1 MVPRHPPPVHAPAR
15 PDPPPP
21 AQVNSFYAAK
31 EKELGERLGALAPTL
46 ANPTEWTLRPV
57 EVDDV
62 SLDKIAAVIVDG
74 VHVPARQGA
83 ALRAFVVLCDEIDQ
97 LRKFSVLNHLAV
109 TKILKKHD
117 KNSRIRLRGAVLPFV
132 TGKDENAGPGQAFY
146 TSTALATA
154 FTHAQCVASE
164 IVAALTSSSVAKSD
178 DYSCCICLDV
188 LNMPV
193 VLSCAHR
200 FCYACLRAAS
210 DHEHASC
217 PLCKK
222 ETDLDPANF
231 HIDPVLSRFVDVH
244 FVEHRRDATCQPADA
259 PDATAEPSVPGLPR
273 QPKQL
278 APCCSSPACSPRGP
292 GGSMAAEPDPCGESG
307 ESGGKGR
314 ARTSPPRGRSI
325 AESAAPPRGKS
336 IAESAAADVPVSD
349 PPPKRRK
356 ACVECHKAKAA
367 CEGDPCTRCVRLG
380 RKCVTVERKKRTP
393 KAAMAAARQ
402 SSLAQGIRE
411 APAQMFDSLQ
421 ETMIAGA
428 FTTDEIESLFTDAD
442 GIVHGL

>member
-1 MVPRHPPPVHAPAR
+1 M
-15 PDPPPP
+15 
-21 AQVNSFYAAK
+21 
-31 EKELGERLGALAPTL
+31 
-46 ANPTEWTLRPV
+46 
-57 EVDDV
+57 
-62 SLDKIAAVIVDG
+62 
-74 VHVPARQGA
+74 
-83 ALRAFVVLCDEIDQ
+83 LCDEIDQ

-132 TGKDENAGPGQAFY
+132 TGKDENAGPGQPFY

-164 IVAALTSSSVAKSD
+164 IVAALTSSSVATSD

-200 FCYACLRAAS
+200 FCYACLRTAS
-210 DHEHASC
+210 DHEHAAC

-244 FVEHRRDATCQPADA
+244 FVGHKRDTCQPAGSADG
-259 PDATAEPSVPGLPR
+259 AEPSVPGLAR
-273 QPKQL
+273 QRSPKQL
-278 APCCSSPACSPRGP
+278 APCCSSPASSPRGPGACSPRGP
-292 GGSMAAEPDPCGESG
+292 GGPTGDCPRGPGGSAGGSKAAEPDPCETSG
-307 ESGGKGR
+307 EKGR
-314 ARTSPPRGRSI
+314 AR
-325 AESAAPPRGKS
+325 AAPRGKS
-336 IAESAAADVPVSD
+336 IAEPPRGKSVAGSAAPDPPASD

-356 ACVECHKAKAA
+356 ACVECHKANAA

-380 RKCVTVERKKRTP
+380 KKCITVERKKRTP
-393 KAAMAAARQ
+393 KAVIAAARQ
-402 SSLAQGIRE
+402 ECLAQGITE
-411 APAQMFDSLQ
+411 APADMFDSLRD
-421 ETMIAGA
+421 TVAGS
-428 FTTDEIESLFTDAD
+428 FTADELESLFADAD
-442 GIVHGL
+442 GIMQGL